1 MTVSGPG
8 VARMRVQAG
17 QFVWRF
23 LDGPGWTRG
32 HPYSVSAAPDGRSL
46 RLTAAHLGDG
56 SARLA
61 ALRPGTRV
69 LVEGPYGRLHDG
81 VRGRRKVLLLGAG
94 IGIASLRALLEALP
108 QQPGD
113 VTIVQPAGSREQLL
127 LAEETSALA
136 AARGA
141 RQVVVERHRL
151 VTLCE
156 RAEHSTVGLFSA
168 TAGSGGRRVYDPTG
182 LVKGWA
188 VEGAARHLALA
199 SGIAFCVNA
208 GGDILAGTSRGAPG
222 PRAVAHRRRGP
233 APAHPDRRDRR
244 AGRRSRRHVGECRPR
259 RAHPRPP
266 HRRTGRPRR
275 LGDGDRPEPAV
286 GGRLGHCGLR
296 GPGRGTASAEARRR
310 GIPLSGAVALVPC
323 PRPPVTPTR
332 LVI

>member
-94 IGIASLRALLEALP
+94 IGIAPLRALLEALP

-168 TAGSGGRRVYDPTG
+168 TAGNGGRRVYDPTG

-188 VEGAARHLALA
+188 VEGATRHLALA

-208 GGDILAGTSRGAPG
+208 GGDILAGTSRGAPDLG
-222 PRAVAHRRRGP
+222 PWRIGVEDPRRRTRI
-233 APAHPDRRDRR
+233 AATVELVD
-244 AGRRSRRHVGECRPR
+244 
-259 RAHPRPP
+259 
-266 HRRTGRPRR
+266 
-275 LGDGDRPEPAV
+275 
-286 GGRLGHCGLR
+286 
-296 GPGRGTASAEARRR
+296 
-310 GIPLSGAVALVPC
+310 GAVATSGNAARGAHIRDPRTGERVVRDGSATVTGPSLLWADVWATAAFVDPAAALQALRRVDAAYRCLV
-323 PRPPVTPTR
+323 
-332 LVI
+332 L